1 MTTSPSNL
9 EIIEMVV
16 GPFVERVDDGR
27 TREKVDGKVRK
38 VAYEEEHV
46 ERDEGQ
52 SQRSLELISCSSS
65 ARIVELMAGL
75 IGNGCIGREQE
86 RKYFD
91 SGDYAMQKAG
101 VASPD
106 SVGSPGGLGQ
116 GLKGMEG
123 LERATPE
130 R

>member
-1 MTTSPSNL
+1 
-9 EIIEMVV
+9 
-16 GPFVERVDDGR
+16 
-27 TREKVDGKVRK
+27 
-38 VAYEEEHV
+38 
-46 ERDEGQ
+46 
-52 SQRSLELISCSSS
+52 
-65 ARIVELMAGL
+65 MAGL
-75 IGNGCIGREQE
+75 IGNVCCDCEQE

-130 R
+130 RSVVVFGIVFRGDLLTNWYL

>member
-1 MTTSPSNL
+1 M
-9 EIIEMVV
+9 
-16 GPFVERVDDGR
+16 
-27 TREKVDGKVRK
+27 
-38 VAYEEEHV
+38 
-46 ERDEGQ
+46 
-52 SQRSLELISCSSS
+52 
-65 ARIVELMAGL
+65 L
-75 IGNGCIGREQE
+75 IGNVCYDCEQE

-130 R
+130 RLVVVLGIVFRGNLLTNWYL

>member
-1 MTTSPSNL
+1 MA
-9 EIIEMVV
+9 VV
-16 GPFVERVDDGR
+16 SSVGRVDDGR
-27 TREKVDGKVRK
+27 AREEIDGKVRK
-38 VAYEEEHV
+38 AAYEEEHV

-52 SQRSLELISCSSS
+52 SQRSLRLISCSTS
-65 ARIVELMAGL
+65 ARIVGLMAGL
-75 IGNGCIGREQE
+75 IGNVCYDCEQE

>member
-1 MTTSPSNL
+1 
-9 EIIEMVV
+9 
-16 GPFVERVDDGR
+16 
-27 TREKVDGKVRK
+27 
-38 VAYEEEHV
+38 
-46 ERDEGQ
+46 
-52 SQRSLELISCSSS
+52 
-65 ARIVELMAGL
+65 MAGL
-75 IGNGCIGREQE
+75 IGNVCCDCEQE

>member
-1 MTTSPSNL
+1 
-9 EIIEMVV
+9 
-16 GPFVERVDDGR
+16 
-27 TREKVDGKVRK
+27 
-38 VAYEEEHV
+38 
-46 ERDEGQ
+46 
-52 SQRSLELISCSSS
+52 
-65 ARIVELMAGL
+65 MAGL
-75 IGNGCIGREQE
+75 IGNVCYDCEQE

-130 R
+130 RSVVVFGIVFRGDLLTNWYL